1 MTVDDQGAA
10 PLTDK
15 ELGVLADV
23 ERGLLAR
30 ENPPTGARSAPDR
43 RPGLMA
49 LWLGAVCTA
58 VTVTALLAG
67 PGAALLV
74 AAAGGTGLVTM
85 IVSFAR
91 RDP

>member
-1 MTVDDQGAA
+1 MTVDDQGAT
-10 PLTDK
+10 PLTDR
-15 ELGVLADV
+15 ELDVLADV
-23 ERGLLAR
+23 ERGLAR
-30 ENPPTGARSAPDR
+30 TDPPTGTRAAPDR

-49 LWLGAVCTA
+49 LWLGAACTA

-74 AAAGGTGLVTM
+74 AAAGGAGLVAM
-85 IVSFAR
+85 MVSFAR